1 MQVLSDSVL
10 HRRNRVYSEA
20 LEESVVKLIELGVAA
35 RKGKVIKEALHQFR
49 NACQNS
55 LTSTTVL
62 ERVVRGYVVLVE
74 TELARRVAE
83 REANA
88 TGSGESLELEVNVNI
103 LWTLIE

>member
-55 LTSTTVL
+55 LTSTVL